1 MLYPQ
6 APNSV
11 VMVRPH
17 YFCPNPQTAQDNAFQ
32 SAIADS
38 EQQTVNQKAYD
49 EVTAVANQLK
59 QLGVNVFL
67 FEDDTRDTPDSVFPN
82 NWFSTH
88 AGGYVGVYP
97 MYPENRRLERRSD
110 VLEMLK
116 KTFRVQE
123 VVDYSG
129 LEMDQ
134 IYLEGTGSMVLDH
147 IERIAYATSS
157 FRTSPVALERFCAHF
172 NYEPM
177 LFEAKDSK
185 GNLVYHTN
193 VMMCL
198 GSDFVLIADEMITD
212 LARRE
217 EVLNRLELSG
227 RTIIRLTEEQI
238 NGFCGNALELHGSQG
253 RFLAMSATS
262 KGLLSADQI
271 KQIQAKL
278 PIEFFDVTTLELAG
292 GSIRCMLAGIHLS
305 QR

>member
-1 MLYPQ
+1 MNSPQ
-6 APNSV
+6 APSAV
-11 VMVRPH
+11 AMIRPH
-17 YFCPNPQTAQDNAFQ
+17 NFFPNPETAADNSFQNTVSQDELHSVHLLAY
-32 SAIADS
+32 
-38 EQQTVNQKAYD
+38 EQ
-49 EVTAVANQLK
+49 VTATAEKLEE
-59 QLGVNVFL
+59 LGVRVHL
-67 FEDDTRDTPDSVFPN
+67 FDDATKDTPDSVFPN